1 MKKLRLDKFL
11 ADMGADS
18 RAGLKE
24 RIRQGQVKVNGVIV
38 KKADFRVD
46 ADTDLV
52 TLQDKPVVYEEF
64 QYFMLNKPQGVVTAT
79 RDRREKTVLELLPA
93 LRRRDL
99 SPVGRLDKDTE
110 GLLLITNDGKL
121 AHRLLSPKKH
131 VKKEYFA
138 VIDGHVGSADQQAF
152 REGLDIG
159 DEMPT
164 LPAELFILEA
174 GGISEVIVTIEEGR
188 FHQIKRMFEALDKR
202 VTYLKRISMG
212 PLKLDET
219 LKPGQYR
226 RLAEEEQRA
235 LLELKNGKE

>member
-1 MKKLRLDKFL
+1 MKKIRLDKYL
-11 ADMGADS
+11 ADMGVDS
-18 RAGLKE
+18 RTGIRQ
-24 RIRQGQVKVNGVIV
+24 RIRQGQAAVNGETVY
-38 KKADFRVD
+38 KADFRVD
-46 ADTDLV
+46 VERDSV
-52 TLQDKPVVYEEF
+52 SLQGVPVPYEEF

-188 FHQIKRMFEALDKR
+188 FHQIKRMFEARDKR

>member
-79 RDRREKTVLELLPA
+79 RDSRQKTVLDLLSGEK
-93 LRRRDL
+93 RKDL

-110 GLLLITNDGKL
+110 GLLLITNDGAL

-131 VKKEYFA
+131 VKKMYYA
-138 VIDGHVGSADQQAF
+138 VIDGQAGSREQQAF

-159 DEMPT
+159 DDQPA
-164 LPAELFILEA
+164 LPAELEVLES
-174 GGISEVIVTIEEGR
+174 GRVSRVFVTIEEGR
-188 FHQIKRMFEALDKR
+188 FHQIKRMFQAVDR
-202 VTYLKRISMG
+202 QVTYLKRISMG
-212 PLKLDET
+212 PLKLDEG
-219 LKPGQYR
+219 LQPGQFR
-226 RLAEEEQRA
+226 RLTENEKQA
-235 LLELKNGKE
+235 LLELKKE

>member
-1 MKKLRLDKFL
+1 MKKIRLDKYL
-11 ADMGADS
+11 ADMGVDS
-18 RAGLKE
+18 RTGIRQ
-24 RIRQGQVKVNGVIV
+24 RIRQGQAAVNGETVD
-38 KKADFRVD
+38 KADFRVD
-46 ADTDLV
+46 VERDSV
-52 TLQDKPVVYEEF
+52 SLQGVPVPYEEF